1 MPACVRACVCMFV
14 YVCARACVCV
24 YACTCMCVCVHARM
38 RGGGMST
45 FLFAVGK
52 SVIVA
57 DTTRCTPGKTSTAV
71 FTTSS
76 WENSGLS
83 T

>member
-1 MPACVRACVCMFV
+1 
-14 YVCARACVCV
+14 
-24 YACTCMCVCVHARM
+24 
-38 RGGGMST
+38 MST

-57 DTTRCTPGKTSTAV
+57 DTMRCTPGKTSTAV

>member
-1 MPACVRACVCMFV
+1 MFV
-14 YVCARACVCV
+14 CVCARACVCV
-24 YACTCMCVCVHARM
+24 RMHVCVHARM